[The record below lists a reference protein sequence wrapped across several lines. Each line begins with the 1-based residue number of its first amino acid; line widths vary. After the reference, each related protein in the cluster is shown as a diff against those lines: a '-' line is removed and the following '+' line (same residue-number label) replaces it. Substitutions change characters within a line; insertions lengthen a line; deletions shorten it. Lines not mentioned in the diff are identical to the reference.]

1 MNTRPASSPAEHNS
15 LVVNGAA
22 VEAQLRELLQKRILI
37 LDGATG
43 TMIQQYKLTEA
54 QYRGERFADFHR
66 DIKGN
71 NELDD
76 LYLADFLGE
85 IKAYYNI
92 GAITLDSVASNP
104 QQLLDQLKTFDL
116 RNLQFQKPLSFIH
129 RQIRKHLIISDP
141 FTFS

>member
-71 NELDD
+71 NEL
-76 LYLADFLGE
+76 LVLTQPAIMTEIHEQYLA
-85 IKAYYNI
+85 A
-92 GAITLDSVASNP
+92 GADSKQRCYAVYVANSN
-104 QQLLDQLKTFDL
+104 QL
-116 RNLQFQKPLSFIH
+116 
-129 RQIRKHLIISDP
+129 ISDKVTQACRVSVSNSCIFP
-141 FTFS
+141 RYSRI